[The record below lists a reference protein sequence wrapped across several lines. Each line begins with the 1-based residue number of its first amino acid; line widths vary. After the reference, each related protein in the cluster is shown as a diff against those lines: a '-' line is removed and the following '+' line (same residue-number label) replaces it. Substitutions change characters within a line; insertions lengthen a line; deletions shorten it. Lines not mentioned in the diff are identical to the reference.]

1 MVEVKEARIRNLDLS
16 GSFLAVNFLITL
28 DHLSVYLSLFM
39 RIFITQISIQ
49 YVVKQEE
56 KRKWVKKRDDLE
68 KYAAIRHCARRKQ

>member
-56 KRKWVKKRDDLE
+56 KRK
-68 KYAAIRHCARRKQ
+68 